1 MIQVDIKQFMKIE
14 GEKPLDVL
22 KDDGGFCSIFR
33 TIGCVGDSLSS
44 GEFESLTKDG
54 VRSYHDMYEYSWGQY
69 MARAIGSKVYNFSRG
84 GMSAKWYCEN
94 FAEENGFW
102 DFDKR
107 CQAYIFALGVNDI
120 SKILAGDIELGSI
133 EDVDK
138 CYLGNNKNTFAG
150 YYAKI
155 IQRLK
160 TNQPQAK
167 FFLMTIPR
175 SDNTTEERDKLEDK
189 HRELLY
195 KMAELFENTYVL
207 DFRQYAPLYD
217 AEFRKNFFMSG
228 HMTPTGYV
236 LTAKMVM
243 SYIDYIIRNNPADFA
258 EVGFIG
264 TPWVNVTVK
273 EEKNN
278 G

>member
-1 MIQVDIKQFMKIE
+1 MDLKPFLKNE
-14 GEKPLDVL
+14 NEKPLDVI

-44 GEFESLTKDG
+44 GEFEGMSDECGRT
-54 VRSYHDMYEYSWGQY
+54 YHDMYEYSWGQY

-84 GMSAKWYCEN
+84 GMSAKWYCES
-94 FAEENGFW
+94 FAEQNGFW

-107 CQAYIFALGVNDI
+107 CQAYIIALGVNDI
-120 SKILAGDIELGSI
+120 TKILAGGMELGSI

-138 CYLGNNKNTFAG
+138 TNHGANKETFAG
-150 YYAKI
+150 FYGKI

-160 TNQPQAK
+160 INQPKAK

-175 SDNTTEERDKLEDK
+175 SGNKTKEREELENK

-195 KMAELFENTYVL
+195 QMAELFDYTYVL
-207 DFRQYAPLYD
+207 DLRQYAPVYD
-217 AEFRKNFFMSG
+217 DEFHRNFFLAG
-228 HMTPTGYV
+228 HMNPMGYI

-243 SYIDYIIRNNPADFA
+243 SYIDYIIRNNPEDFA
-258 EVGFIG
+258 QVGFIG
-264 TPWVNVTVK
+264 TPWHN
-273 EEKNN
+273 KNAKW
-278 G
+278 